1 MKAIF
6 RMFLAAMFVTAA
18 AAQTIESPLS
28 DTRLTVHTLV
38 REDIFA
44 GLLADDV
51 DRVARAEK
59 NLEVLL
65 EKRPTAKHLSL
76 AWKGGAKMYR
86 AVRAHEAKQ
95 HDEFKQYHQ
104 QALDCFAEAR
114 RINSA
119 DGGVAAVTGGIY
131 VVLADRL
138 PKAQREAGWSQAYD
152 NYQSLWKQQANIV
165 DKLPVHMRGE
175 LLAGLAQSAQRTG
188 RKQETAEYLD
198 KILAYMR
205 DTTYEAPAKRWKENP
220 ESAATTS
227 ISCKNCHESGRL
239 AARIAS
245 LEKK

>member
-1 MKAIF
+1 MNAVF
-6 RMFLAAMFVTAA
+6 RIFLAAMLVTAV

-51 DRVARAEK
+51 DRVTKAEK

-65 EKRPTAKHLSL
+65 EKRPAAKHLSL
-76 AWKGGAKMYR
+76 AWKGGAKLYR

-95 HDEFKQYHQ
+95 PDDFKQYYQ

-114 RINSA
+114 RLNYA
-119 DGGVAAVTGGIY
+119 DGGVAAVTGGTY

-138 PKAQREAGWSQAYD
+138 PNPQREAGWSQAYD
-152 NYQSLWKQQANIV
+152 HYQSLWKQQANVV

-188 RKQETAEYLD
+188 RKQESAEYLD

-205 DTTYEAPAKRWKENP
+205 DTPYEAPAKRWKENP
-220 ESAATTS
+220 ESAATSS
-227 ISCKNCHESGRL
+227 ISCRNCHDAGRL
-239 AARIAS
+239 AVRIAS
-245 LEKK
+245 FEKK